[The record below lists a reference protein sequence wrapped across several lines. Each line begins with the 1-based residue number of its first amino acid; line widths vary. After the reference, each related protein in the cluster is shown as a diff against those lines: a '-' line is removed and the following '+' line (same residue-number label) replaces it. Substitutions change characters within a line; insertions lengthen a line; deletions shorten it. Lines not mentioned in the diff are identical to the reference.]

1 MGLEKNWFGPVGR
14 LLDLRDTKIRDSL
27 NTARKGSKEFE
38 IQQKEAEAL
47 VKSAREEGEAKIAE
61 AKAEAFA
68 KSEAKL
74 LAKKSKLND
83 ELKSAAK
90 ESESE
95 GIAVEKDIKQQAED
109 LSEYIIKKVL
119 P

>member
-1 MGLEKNWFGPVGR
+1 MG
-14 LLDLRDTKIRDSL
+14 
-27 NTARKGSKEFE
+27 
-38 IQQKEAEAL
+38 EAEAL
-47 VKSAREEGEAKIAE
+47 VKSAREEGEAKIAKAKVE
-61 AKAEAFA
+61 ASA

-83 ELKSAAK
+83 ELKSAVK

-95 GIAVEKDIKQQAED
+95 GIAVEKDIEQQAED

-119 P
+119 PSDYVKFKATARPHRPIRL